1 MLRNEPEGTMLAQRR
16 YVMERRQ
23 ESVIAAND
31 NGAVRFPG
39 MPTLRDAG
47 IIRVATQ
54 LTGPVA
60 LSYVAPG
67 VFTITDAELRA
78 KAA

>member
-1 MLRNEPEGTMLAQRR
+1 MLAERKYVMDRR
-16 YVMERRQ
+16 YGA
-23 ESVIAAND
+23 VIAAND

-39 MPTLRDAG
+39 MPTNREAG
-47 IIRVATQ
+47 IIRVAAQ

-67 VFTITDAELRA
+67 VFTITHAELRA